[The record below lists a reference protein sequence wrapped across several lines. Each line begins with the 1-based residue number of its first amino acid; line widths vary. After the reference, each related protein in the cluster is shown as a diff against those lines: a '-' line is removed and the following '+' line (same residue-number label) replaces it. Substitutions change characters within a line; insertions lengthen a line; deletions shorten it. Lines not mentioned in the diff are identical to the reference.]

1 MWFDVEAALAEIGA
15 AAEKRGRKPECGV
28 ADVANVANVA
38 APCEQKSER
47 GEGAEAGE
55 VANVLAAID
64 AGAERPGSI
73 AVNAGL
79 GVTVTYQLIDRLVA
93 EGRLTIARDGILSA
107 PRELG
112 RD

>member
-1 MWFDVEAALAEIGA
+1 MWFDVEAALAEIGS
-15 AAEKRGRKPECGV
+15 AAEKRGRKPACGV
-28 ADVANVANVA
+28 ADVANVA